1 MAVIQR
7 ITALAIGETNDN
19 AIAGSTFEFARTNQ
33 LVSIGVVSDVSDVF
47 VTINSGV
54 DIVLEESEAAIKAT
68 FPVIPDEMY
77 YNDVAAQGDRLVIKL
92 RNANAAAAEVR
103 LIAQVTPLR

>member
-7 ITALAIGETNDN
+7 VVPLAIAATNDN

-33 LVSIGVVSDVSDVF
+33 LLSIGIVSDVADVF
-47 VTINSGV
+47 ATINSGV
-54 DIVLEESEAAIKAT
+54 DIVLEESEAVIKAT

-92 RNANAAAAEVR
+92 RNANVGAAVVR
-103 LIAQVTPLR
+103 LIVQVTPLR